1 MEKRDRWLELIDRIQ
16 TVVSGISLIMAN
28 YAFTASVN
36 LRQIFLQE
44 GLSLYSGPMVDF
56 NLFFF
61 LYRKLSAG
69 LTAVEKF
76 RSDAGRNPLFTSLL
90 NKNKKTSLCNKSFWT
105 PTLPSP
111 LPILFSPCAVLL
123 FYGFSVPHN
132 GAAYVPKSKTPSV
145 MKCQC
150 TWCLVEASFCS
161 CGLQLNEAL
170 VEWKSRSPPLR
181 NRSYRI

>member
-76 RSDAGRNPLFTSLL
+76 RSDAGRNPLFTSLWT
-90 NKNKKTSLCNKSFWT
+90 KIKKRLCVIKASGRQLYHLHSQFF
-105 PTLPSP
+105 L
-111 LPILFSPCAVLL
+111 VHVL
-123 FYGFSVPHN
+123 FYCSMVSVFHIMELLMC
-132 GAAYVPKSKTPSV
+132 PSL
-145 MKCQC
+145 KRP
-150 TWCLVEASFCS
+150 
-161 CGLQLNEAL
+161 
-170 VEWKSRSPPLR
+170 RSWNVNAPDA
-181 NRSYRI
+181 